1 MADFQ
6 AKICEKF
13 NINSLTDN
21 QSKSITAIIDG
32 KDVFVGTK
40 TGSGKSLTYEAI
52 PVVFPG
58 SCVVIIAPLISI
70 MSEQCKKLEGL
81 GFNATYIG
89 KDSSENDLI
98 EKAEFD
104 FIYGSPEQFVGDLKW
119 RSVLK
124 SSQFQEKMKAI
135 VVDEAHT
142 VIQW

>member
-21 QSKSITAIIDG
+21 QSKSITVIKDG

-40 TGSGKSLTYEAI
+40 TGSGKSLTYESI

-58 SCVVIIAPLISI
+58 SCAVIFAPLISI

-81 GFNATYIG
+81 GFNAIYIG

-98 EKAEFD
+98 EKTELD
-104 FIYGSPEQFVGDLKW
+104 FIYGSPEQLVRDLKW
-119 RSVLK
+119 CSVLK
-124 SSQFQEKMKAI
+124 SSQFQEKIKAI
-135 VVDEAHT
+135 VVD
-142 VIQW
+142 

>member
-21 QSKSITAIIDG
+21 QSKSITAIIDR
-32 KDVFVGTK
+32 KYVFVGTK
-40 TGSGKSLTYEAI
+40 MGSGKSLTYEAM

-58 SCVVIIAPLISI
+58 SCVVIFAPLISI

-81 GFNATYIG
+81 GFNAIYIE

-104 FIYGSPEQFVGDLKW
+104 FIYGNPEQFVGRFKVAQ
-119 RSVLK
+119 RSKIKPVPGK
-124 SSQFQEKMKAI
+124 NESYSR
-135 VVDEAHT
+135 
-142 VIQW
+142 

>member
-13 NINSLTDN
+13 NIYSLTDN
-21 QSKSITAIIDG
+21 QNKSIMAIIDG
-32 KDVFVGTK
+32 KDVLVGTK

-104 FIYGSPEQFVGDLKW
+104 FIYGSPEKFVRDLKW
-119 RSVLK
+119 RSVLLQ
-124 SSQFQEKMKAI
+124 SALFSMKAI

>member
-1 MADFQ
+1 
-6 AKICEKF
+6 
-13 NINSLTDN
+13 
-21 QSKSITAIIDG
+21 
-32 KDVFVGTK
+32 
-40 TGSGKSLTYEAI
+40 
-52 PVVFPG
+52 
-58 SCVVIIAPLISI
+58 VIIAPLISI

-81 GFNATYIG
+81 DFNATYIG

>member
-1 MADFQ
+1 M
-6 AKICEKF
+6 
-13 NINSLTDN
+13 TDN

-32 KDVFVGTK
+32 KYVFVGTK

-52 PVVFPG
+52 PVVFLG
-58 SCVVIIAPLISI
+58 SCVLIIAPLISI

-89 KDSSENDLI
+89 KDSSEKDLI

-124 SSQFQEKMKAI
+124 SSQFQEKN
-135 VVDEAHT
+135 ESYSR
-142 VIQW
+142 